1 MANNNIE
8 DSGSKYLPAF
18 HRNQSGSIVATD
30 HTRATNNPRTGNT
43 SDSVGHYYGGC
54 TMHWG
59 ASVVYNYLLSQGL
72 IPSTIGSNQALI
84 YAEDINSLKNTL
96 NTLISGWTQTEGT
109 KTYNGS
115 TKTFSSTNES
125 ISASYINNNAYS
137 DTIITENIWNDV
149 LDRLNILDVA
159 DSINLDSSQIGS
171 YSPGVGIVIT
181 RVDYNR
187 LVKAIV
193 LVAKAC
199 KCNSDCACNLVC
211 NCNADCGCNYSDE
224 RLKENIIFLNY
235 EHGLKI
241 YQYNYIS
248 DPKTIYKG
256 VLAQDLIGTK
266 YECALSL
273 DDNNFY
279 KVDYKLLPVKLIK
292 L

>member
-1 MANNNIE
+1 MANNNIGV
-8 DSGSKYLPAF
+8 SGSNYLPAF
-18 HRNQSGSIVATD
+18 RGNRSGRIVATD
-30 HTRATNNPRTGNT
+30 HTRATKNHKTGNK
-43 SDSVGHYYGGC
+43 SDSVGRYYGGC
-54 TMHWG
+54 IMHWG

-72 IPSTIGSNQALI
+72 IPSTIGSNQSLI

-248 DPKTIYKG
+248 DPKTTYKG
-256 VLAQDLIGTK
+256 ILAQDLIGTK

-273 DDNNFY
+273 DDDNFY
-279 KVDYKLLPVKLIK
+279 KVDYTLLPIKHIK